1 MLGFA
6 ARCVD
11 DSAMIDKCYSCRSE
25 VEAWDVMG
33 PIEAGNARS
42 YHTCDEGHAWWTDW
56 KGTEVLERI
65 AIMDPAKGDG
75 GTTWSGVELARY

>member
-1 MLGFA
+1 
-6 ARCVD
+6 
-11 DSAMIDKCYSCRSE
+11 
-25 VEAWDVMG
+25 MG

-56 KGTEVLERI
+56 KGTEVLERM